1 MRPLFALMSLLALY
15 PCSLFAQTTPDAPT
29 SDPATPTTP
38 VKRRSATAPPAKKKS
53 GSAKTATLKEGT
65 LVSLDLPHESVTLK
79 EGKTDKKY
87 TLTEKTH
94 FLRGHFEAQPEE
106 FKPGEKVVF
115 KLRKVR
121 GKEAYTVFEFADAD
135 TYAWLT
141 GLRKSPSTGKIKE
154 ISDETLVLTVLKEE
168 ITYLI
173 SPKTEWEKNGK
184 VAASTDF
191 KEGDTVT
198 VSPRSLPSGTIMAK
212 IVADQLKV
220 VDKKTKAV
228 SAKRTTST
236 KRATSR
242 KGISIR
248 GMLQSLDR
256 DQHCFT
262 LHMEGETRLIYYVA
276 ATEIRVRTRAATFA
290 ALLNGQTV
298 SVRLSTFP
306 EEPNL
311 ATRITIESTVR
322 RSKSP
327 FGKKPTLPRTYGSV
341 LIVPSVK

>member
-1 MRPLFALMSLLALY
+1 M
-15 PCSLFAQTTPDAPT
+15 
-29 SDPATPTTP
+29 
-38 VKRRSATAPPAKKKS
+38 
-53 GSAKTATLKEGT
+53 
-65 LVSLDLPHESVTLK
+65 TLK

-106 FKPGEKVVF
+106 FKPGEKVVL

-121 GKEAYTVFEFADAD
+121 GKEAYTVFEFADAE

-141 GLRKSPSTGKIKE
+141 GLRKSPATGKIKE
-154 ISDETLVLTVLKEE
+154 ISDETLVLTVSKEE
-168 ITYLI
+168 ITYLV
-173 SPKTEWEKNGK
+173 SSKTEWEKNGK

-220 VDKKTKAV
+220 VDKKTRAV
-228 SAKRTTST
+228 ST
-236 KRATSR
+236 KRTSATKRSTSR
-242 KGISIR
+242 KAVSIR

-256 DQHCFT
+256 DRHCFT

-311 ATRITIESTVR
+311 ATRITIESTMR

-327 FGKKPTLPRTYGSV
+327 FGNKLIVPRTYKGV
-341 LIVPSVK
+341 LIVPPVK